1 MSLNHKEGLMH
12 IGGDMSR
19 NNVDSIFVK
28 NITKGSK
35 EARFLG
41 GADTK
46 MSVATADTQ
55 NKVGGSPS
63 LEGGGWRWQREIT
76 KNIFGG
82 DRGGKM
88 RK

>member
-1 MSLNHKEGLMH
+1 
-12 IGGDMSR
+12 MSR
-19 NNVDSIFVK
+19 NNVDSMFVK

-35 EARFLG
+35 EARFLS

-46 MSVATADTQ
+46 MSVATADAQ
-55 NKVGGSPS
+55 DEVGGSPS
-63 LEGGGWRWQREIT
+63 LEGGGWRWRRRRGENT
-76 KNIFGG
+76 DNIFGG